1 MDCSVNKCGKL
12 VGAGTE
18 STPMSYSTYMDEK
31 NGPPPNM
38 TTNER
43 RVIVPAGTATLW
55 GSFPSSAWRNFLFG
69 LFIHSQRNF
78 LSYKPHKNKENIRVS
93 G

>member
-1 MDCSVNKCGKL
+1 MEGAVMVTQLFPLPSRESPVDCSVNKCGKL

-18 STPMSYSTYMDEK
+18 SNPMSYSTYMDEK

-43 RVIVPAGTATLW
+43 RVIVPAGTTRPGTA
-55 GSFPSSAWRNFLFG
+55 FPAL
-69 LFIHSQRNF
+69 
-78 LSYKPHKNKENIRVS
+78 PARVLCLV
-93 G
+93 